1 MTKLE
6 ELAIRHA
13 ELSKMIKINLER
25 ASVEVGHCKGGNF
38 EVEDITPC
46 APCTVN
52 AYNMTERLNSQL
64 EDGEGPE
71 IYDHILTGHGCRH
84 CIQARTLKRYASF
97 LRVERGR
104 VRASITKIGKRLSEE
119 YL

>member
-1 MTKLE
+1 MTRLE
-6 ELAIRHA
+6 DLAIKHA
-13 ELSKMIKINLER
+13 ELSERIKVNLER
-25 ASVEVGHCKGGNF
+25 ASLEMGYCKGGNF
-38 EVEDITPC
+38 EVEDVTPF
-46 APCTVN
+46 APCVVN

-64 EDGEGPE
+64 EDDEGPE
-71 IYDHILTGHGCRH
+71 VYDHILTEHGCRH
-84 CIQARTLKRYASF
+84 CLQARKLKKHASR